1 MKRTK
6 RLTKRERKALD
17 PSYKAGPNPSQQQ
30 QQQQGHIHC
39 VACGRHIDPDE
50 FDGSPATATWLAC
63 DHGSQFPSCVGC
75 IVQAET
81 LIAAHDRTGEPVK
94 AANAWH

>member
-6 RLTKRERKALD
+6 RLTKREKKALD
-17 PSYKAGPNPSQQQ
+17 PGHKAGPNPSQQQ
-30 QQQQGHIHC
+30 AHIHC

-50 FDGSPATATWLAC
+50 FTGPPATATWITC
-63 DHGSQFPSCVGC
+63 DHGSQFASCVTC

-81 LIAAHDRTGEPVK
+81 LVAAHDRTGNPIK
-94 AANAWH
+94 AAAAWH